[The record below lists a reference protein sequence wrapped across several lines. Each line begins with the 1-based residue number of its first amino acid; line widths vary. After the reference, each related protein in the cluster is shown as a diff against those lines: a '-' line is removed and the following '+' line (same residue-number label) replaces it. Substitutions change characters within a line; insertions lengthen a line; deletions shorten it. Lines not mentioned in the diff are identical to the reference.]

1 MIYSLKTGIIK
12 IKSLKRENVFKEEQ
26 RISDFLENRA
36 SIDLKNLCK
45 QKEKGH

>member
-1 MIYSLKTGIIK
+1 MIYSLKTGSIK
-12 IKSLKRENVFKEEQ
+12 VKSPKRESIFKREQ

-36 SIDLKNLCK
+36 SVDLKNMCK